1 MWLLI
6 DASAA
11 LSDQAKE
18 ILKAKYER
26 IGFMVEFITY

>member
-6 DASAA
+6 DASTT

-26 IGFMVEFITY
+26 LGFNVQFLTY